1 MKTIGSHEAQTHLAK
16 LLKQVSQ
23 GEEITI
29 TRRGVPIARLVP
41 VDKINRDDVRKAVEE
56 IRSLRKGLTP
66 GGLSIGEMINAG
78 RKSILAAG
86 LDHFPH

>member
-56 IRSLRKGLTP
+56 IRSLRKGLTL

-78 RKSILAAG
+78 RKY
-86 LDHFPH
+86 